1 MSHVICTLPNAA
13 DEINGIPF
21 KAHAKG
27 KISVEKLSE
36 DRAKAFASIPGY
48 ELADDVE
55 APAAGKGKAKAKA
68 ADAQVDASGDKPASD
83 DAATA

>member
-1 MSHVICTLPNAA
+1 MSYVICTLPNAA

-27 KISVEKLSE
+27 KISVEKLPE
-36 DRAKAFASIPGY
+36 ARAKAFAAIPGY
-48 ELADDVE
+48 ELADAAD

-68 ADAQVDASGDKPASD
+68 ADEQVDAAGDKSGGD
-83 DAATA
+83 DAADA